1 MRHTVP
7 LMTLGDT
14 RESGVRSLAV
24 WCLAGRHIHRK
35 REP

>member
-1 MRHTVP
+1 MI
-7 LMTLGDT
+7 LGDT

-24 WCLAGRHIHRK
+24 WRLAGRRIHRK